1 MASKLNICSLLISE
15 FTIFHDLMN
24 EYDWILN
31 ESYID
36 RVVYVKSGNEL
47 DTFDIKINS
56 NIIYVSI
63 PLKNCNFLYNV
74 KFNDLV
80 SAFDYVKKHLI
91 ELDSTSC

>member
-1 MASKLNICSLLISE
+1 MASKLNICSLLNSE

-56 NIIYVSI
+56 NMFFIRLIVI
-63 PLKNCNFLYNV
+63 V
-74 KFNDLV
+74 LV
-80 SAFDYVKKHLI
+80 LI
-91 ELDSTSC
+91 QKEL